1 MRGKKD
7 KPFTAHH
14 GGEAG
19 DDGGLHARCPQEV
32 SARQVAYVMRDLQG
46 VCVFVRA

>member
-14 GGEAG
+14 G